1 MSSPYRNGKT
11 SGLSTVALAVVAVVV
26 IAGLGGAI
34 FFVLPSLSS
43 DDPTQASTPSAPSQP
58 STPSAPSQPSTPIAP
73 SEPPPQP
80 EARVLGDPE
89 NCSGFVTQ
97 AEIESASGIS
107 GLLWIVEPPRESASR
122 DADLSK
128 ICTASYVSN
137 DLPVKAL
144 SVTVMTMVSEEA
156 ALKRL
161 TAEAESFKE
170 GGKKEGGIGG
180 MFTGNI
186 QIFRGIVGEESF
198 MAIVNADGI
207 GAVAVV
213 KSGIYILIFTSSG
226 AGADAIIDPEQLDGL
241 IEVAVERLPN

>member
-1 MSSPYRNGKT
+1 M
-11 SGLSTVALAVVAVVV
+11 
-26 IAGLGGAI
+26 
-34 FFVLPSLSS
+34 
-43 DDPTQASTPSAPSQP
+43 
-58 STPSAPSQPSTPIAP
+58 
-73 SEPPPQP
+73 
-80 EARVLGDPE
+80 
-89 NCSGFVTQ
+89 TQ

-128 ICTASYVSN
+128 ICTASYASN

-144 SVTVMTMVSEEA
+144 GVTVMTMVSEEA

-170 GGKKEGGIGG
+170 GGKKEEGIGG

-198 MAIVNADGI
+198 MAIINADGI

-213 KSGIYILIFTSSG
+213 KSGIYILILTSSG
-226 AGADAIIDPEQLDGL
+226 AGADAIINPEQLDGL

>member
-1 MSSPYRNGKT
+1 MSSPYRKGKT
-11 SGLSTVALAVVAVVV
+11 SGLSTVVLAVVAVVV

-58 STPSAPSQPSTPIAP
+58 STPTAP

-80 EARVLGDPE
+80 ETPVLGDIE

-97 AEIESASGIS
+97 AEVESASGIS

-128 ICTASYVSN
+128 ICTASYASN

-144 SVTVMTMVSEEA
+144 GVTVMTMVSEEA

-170 GGKKEGGIGG
+170 GGKKEAGIGG

-186 QIFRGIVGEESF
+186 QLLRGIVGEESF

-213 KSGIYILIFTSSG
+213 KSGIYILILTSSG
-226 AGADAIIDPEQLDGL
+226 AGADAIINPEQLDGL